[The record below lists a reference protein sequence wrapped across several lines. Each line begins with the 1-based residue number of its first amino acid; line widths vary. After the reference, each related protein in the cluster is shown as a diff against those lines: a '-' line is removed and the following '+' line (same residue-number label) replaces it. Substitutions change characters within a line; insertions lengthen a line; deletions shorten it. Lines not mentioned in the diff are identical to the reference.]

1 MPQSTALLVPPQ
13 RTPCAPWCTR
23 HDAGE
28 NACYAN
34 PATVAGQVHLGLS
47 RHPDGTVI
55 DLYRATDTPLTLD
68 QADQLGR
75 ALLATVAAGRGTEVS
90 R

>member
-13 RTPCAPWCTR
+13 RTPCPVWCAR

-28 NACYAN
+28 NACYATSM
-34 PATVAGQVHLGLS
+34 PVAGQVHVGLS

-55 DLYRATDTPLTLD
+55 DLYRPSEAPLTLD
-68 QADQLGR
+68 DAEQLAY
-75 ALLATVAAGRGTEVS
+75 ALLAKVAAGRETEVA
-90 R
+90 

>member
-28 NACYAN
+28 NACYATSM
-34 PATVAGQVHLGLS
+34 PVAGQVHVGLS

-55 DLYRATDTPLTLD
+55 DLYRSADTPLTLD
-68 QADQLGR
+68 DAEQLGR
-75 ALLATVAAGRGTEVS
+75 ALLATVAAGRGMEVA
-90 R
+90 

>member
-23 HDAGE
+23 HDVGE

-34 PATVAGQVHLGLS
+34 PTPSAGQAQIGLS
-47 RHPDGTVI
+47 RHLDGTVI
-55 DLYRATDTPLTLD
+55 DLYRTTDTPLTLD
-68 QADQLGR
+68 QAEQLGR
-75 ALLATVAAGRGTEVS
+75 ALLATVAAVRGTGVS
-90 R
+90 P

>member
-23 HDAGE
+23 HDVGE

-34 PATVAGQVHLGLS
+34 PTPSAGQAQIGLS
-47 RHPDGTVI
+47 RHLDGTVI
-55 DLYRATDTPLTLD
+55 DLYRPSEAPLTLD
-68 QADQLGR
+68 DAEQLAY
-75 ALLATVAAGRGTEVS
+75 ALLAKVAAGRETEVA
-90 R
+90 